1 MVIYT
6 REQISSEVF
15 KISSDMGSAFFI
27 HTAYLSLVSPEE
39 IQEAAEFLDE
49 KEDEI
54 LDAGLSFAVQRKAEE
69 YLSRAEQCRFALT
82 QKLLKKGYEKKHI
95 EKALDYLE
103 GKNYLND
110 TRFSLSWLNSRKINH
125 FEGRTRLLAEL
136 LSRGISKIDANTALD
151 EFFTDNSEY
160 ELALSCYEKIKR
172 TSKNSSQPLEKE
184 KIVQKMLKNG
194 FSWSLIKEVLSDY
207 S

>member
-39 IQEAAEFLDE
+39 IQDAAEFLDE

-82 QKLLKKGYEKKHI
+82 QKLIKKGYEKKHI
-95 EKALDYLE
+95 
-103 GKNYLND
+103 
-110 TRFSLSWLNSRKINH
+110 
-125 FEGRTRLLAEL
+125 
-136 LSRGISKIDANTALD
+136 
-151 EFFTDNSEY
+151 
-160 ELALSCYEKIKR
+160 
-172 TSKNSSQPLEKE
+172 
-184 KIVQKMLKNG
+184 
-194 FSWSLIKEVLSDY
+194 
-207 S
+207 